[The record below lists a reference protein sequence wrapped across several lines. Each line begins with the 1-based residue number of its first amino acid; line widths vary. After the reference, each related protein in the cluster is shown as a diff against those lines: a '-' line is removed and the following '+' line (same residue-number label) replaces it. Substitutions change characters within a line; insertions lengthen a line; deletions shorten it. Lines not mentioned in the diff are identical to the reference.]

1 MPARWEGRRKIVDMQ
16 GSVAIVTGAGR
27 NIGEAIAEK
36 LAANGAKVACVDLD
50 EERAKRTRDKLNAAS
65 SGTALAVVCDVSDGA
80 QVQRMVQTVIDAWGR
95 VDILVNNVAI
105 TDRSTVLDLSE
116 EEWDRVM
123 RVCVKSPFLCT
134 KYVAQR
140 MVEQGEGGSIVNLA
154 STSGHLGRKDATA
167 YPAAKAAVLNLSK
180 ALAIQLAPYRIRV
193 NVVTPNKVGS
203 PVGQDEIRHVGEV
216 KNLVGRNGEPRD
228 VAAAVAFL
236 ASKDAGFVDGAEIL
250 VDGGA
255 VANLQP

>member
-1 MPARWEGRRKIVDMQ
+1 MEMQ

-27 NIGEAIAEK
+27 NIGEAIAER
-36 LAANGAKVACVDLD
+36 LASTGVKVACVDLD
-50 EERAKRTRDKLNAAS
+50 RGRAQRTSDAINGAHE
-65 SGTALAVVCDVSDGA
+65 GLAMPVACDVSEGD
-80 QVQRMVQTVIDAWGR
+80 QVQRMVAAVIEAWGR

-134 KYVAQR
+134 KYVAKR
-140 MVEQGEGGSIVNLA
+140 MVEQGDGGSIVNLA
-154 STSGHLGRKDATA
+154 STSGHLGRRDATA
-167 YPAAKAAVLNLSK
+167 YPAAKAAVLNLSR

-203 PVGQDEIRHVGEV
+203 PVGQDEINQNREV
-216 KNLVGRNGEPRD
+216 RNLVGRNGEPRD
-228 VAAAVAFL
+228 VAAAVVFL
-236 ASKDAGFVDGAEIL
+236 ASKEAGFVDGAEIL

-255 VANLQP
+255 TANLQP

>member
-1 MPARWEGRRKIVDMQ
+1 MEMQ

-27 NIGEAIAEK
+27 NIGEAIAAR
-36 LAANGAKVACVDLD
+36 LAQHGVKVACADLD
-50 EERAKRTRDKLNAAS
+50 QARAQRAAENINAAHPGS
-65 SGTALAVVCDVSDGA
+65 AMPVVCDVADSA
-80 QVQRMVQTVIDAWGR
+80 QVQQLVEKVVGAWGR

-105 TDRSTVLDLSE
+105 TDRSTIFDLSE
-116 EEWDRVM
+116 DEWDRVM
-123 RVCVKSPFLCT
+123 RVCVKSQFLCS
-134 KYVAQR
+134 KYVGKQ
-140 MVEQGEGGSIVNLA
+140 MVKQGEGGCIVNLA

-180 ALAIQLAPYRIRV
+180 ALAIQLAPERIRV

-203 PVGQDEIRHVGEV
+203 PVGQEERRVAGEV
-216 KNLVGRNGEPRD
+216 TNLVGRNGEPDD

-236 ASKDAGFVDGAEIL
+236 VSKEAGFINGAEIL

-255 VANLQP
+255 MANLQP

>member
-1 MPARWEGRRKIVDMQ
+1 MEIQ

-27 NIGEAIAEK
+27 NIGEAIAAR
-36 LAANGAKVACVDLD
+36 LAQHGVKVACADLD
-50 EERAKRTRDKLNAAS
+50 QERAQRAADGINAAHP
-65 SGTALAVVCDVSDGA
+65 GMAMPVACDVADSA
-80 QVQRMVQTVIDAWGR
+80 QVQQLVERVVGAWGR

-105 TDRSTVLDLSE
+105 TDRSTIFELSE
-116 EEWDRVM
+116 DEWDRVM
-123 RVCVKSPFLCT
+123 RVCVKSQFLCS
-134 KYVAQR
+134 KYVGKQ
-140 MVEQGEGGSIVNLA
+140 MVEQGEGGCIVNLA

-180 ALAIQLAPYRIRV
+180 ALAIQLAPQRIRV

-203 PVGQDEIRHVGEV
+203 PVGQEERRAAGQVT
-216 KNLVGRNGEPRD
+216 NLVGRNGEPDD

-236 ASKDAGFVDGAEIL
+236 VSKEAGFINGAEIL

-255 VANLQP
+255 MANLQP